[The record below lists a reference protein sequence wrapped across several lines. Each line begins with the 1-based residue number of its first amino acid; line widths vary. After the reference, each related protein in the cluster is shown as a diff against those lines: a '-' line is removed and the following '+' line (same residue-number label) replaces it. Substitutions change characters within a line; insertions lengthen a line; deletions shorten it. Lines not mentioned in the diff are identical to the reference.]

1 MTTALPD
8 FVSEISGM
16 MVTLLPVAAL
26 GAIVLAGLRLRG
38 EGGINYDAGG
48 SFFKWLFWGALLL
61 TLPAIFSATIPALF
75 SGGPAPVP
83 PSGAGTGTF
92 GSVATSLTTGITS
105 FVTNILVGRIVP
117 LMAAA
122 LCFKAILDSSE
133 GHSPLPSIISA
144 LFVLGSQAFWTLAK
158 TWSTSSSSTTSTVAF
173 ASADVL
179 DSMFNYLA
187 MTISP
192 YVAVLCFV
200 GAAINYQRSKPW
212 GAVALSGLAFLS
224 FSGLWSLVTGWM
236 GVSIT
241 W

>member
-16 MVTLLPVAAL
+16 LVTLLPVAAL

-83 PSGAGTGTF
+83 PSAAGTGTF

-122 LCFKAILDSSE
+122 LCFKGILDSSE
-133 GHSPLPSIISA
+133 GHSPLPSIDHFGA
-144 LFVLGSQAFWTLAK
+144 LCVGFTG
-158 TWSTSSSSTTSTVAF
+158 
-173 ASADVL
+173 VL
-179 DSMFNYLA
+179 DTREDLVHLFQQHYFHRSVRIRRRARQHVQLPGHDDQPVCRSPVLRRSRNQLP
-187 MTISP
+187 TI
-192 YVAVLCFV
+192 
-200 GAAINYQRSKPW
+200 Q
-212 GAVALSGLAFLS
+212 ALGRGGPLRARISEF
-224 FSGLWSLVTGWM
+224 
-236 GVSIT
+236 
-241 W
+241 

>member
-16 MVTLLPVAAL
+16 LVALLPVAAL

-48 SFFKWLFWGALLL
+48 GFFKWLFWGALLL
-61 TLPAIFSATIPALF
+61 TLPAIFSATIPGLF
-75 SGGPAPVP
+75 TGGPAPIP

-105 FVTNILVGRIVP
+105 FVNNVLVGRIVP
-117 LMAAA
+117 LLAAA
-122 LCFKAILDSSE
+122 LCFKSILDSSE

-158 TWSTSSSSTTSTVAF
+158 TWSSSSSSTTSTVAF

-236 GVSIT
+236 GAPIT

>member
-26 GAIVLAGLRLRG
+26 GSIVLAGLRLRG

-48 SFFKWLFWGALLL
+48 GFFKWLFWGALLL
-61 TLPAIFSATIPALF
+61 TLPAIFSATVPGLF

-92 GSVATSLTTGITS
+92 GAVATSLTTGITS
-105 FVTNILVGRIVP
+105 FVNNILVGRIVP

-158 TWSTSSSSTTSTVAF
+158 TWSSSSSSTTSTVAF

-200 GAAINYQRSKPW
+200 GAAINYQRSRPW
-212 GAVALSGLAFLS
+212 GVVAISGLAFLS

-236 GVSIT
+236 GATIT

>member
-1 MTTALPD
+1 MQTALPD
-8 FVSEISGM
+8 FVSEISGF
-16 MVTLLPVAAL
+16 MVTLLPVGAL
-26 GAIVLAGLRLRG
+26 GAFVLAGLRLRG
-38 EGGINYDAGG
+38 EGGTNYHSAG
-48 SFFKWLFWGALLL
+48 SFFKWLFWGSLLL
-61 TLPAIFSATIPALF
+61 TLPAVFSATMPALF
-75 SGGPAPVP
+75 SGGPTPVP

-105 FVTNILVGRIVP
+105 FVTNVLVGRIVP
-117 LMAAA
+117 VMAAA
-122 LCFKAILDSSE
+122 LCFKSILDSSE

-144 LFVLGSQAFWTLAK
+144 LFLLGAQAFWTLAK
-158 TWSTSSSSTTSTVAF
+158 SWSTSSSSTSTVAF
-173 ASADVL
+173 APADVL

-200 GAAINYQRSKPW
+200 GAAINYQRSRPW
-212 GAVALSGLAFLS
+212 GLVALSGLAFLS

-236 GVSIT
+236 GATIT